1 MNSKISH
8 LPKKLR
14 DELGRRIED
23 GQPGPEIVQWL
34 NDQPEVQAVLEERF
48 AGRPIN
54 EQNLS
59 DWKHHGH
66 VEWLWRQENHAAAV
80 RLLEESDDLDDLM
93 HSHSLTERF
102 AALMTGELTRLAI
115 KLLEYEANPD
125 IRWRKVCEI
134 NRQLSILRRDEH
146 RLMLIRLKQRQW
158 LARCQA
164 SEARAAAAAQRR
176 PQAHAQ
182 TEIHETGESTPIKV
196 NQGNSNSTQ
205 LNGTCPSAPGRDQR
219 IMNVGAPASASP
231 TPADK
236 TEINPDQEASTHS
249 NPNSTVSK
257 APKANQDE
265 SSRKLKLPDNQ
276 NPSISASP
284 VNGHATNH
292 HTLPTTRT
300 PTPTGTPNPPLLPRL
315 PKPTAPALPCNTI
328 LRIS

>member
-23 GQPGPEIVQWL
+23 GQPGTEIIQWL
-34 NDQPEVQAVLEERF
+34 NNHPEVQAVLEERF

-59 DWKHHGH
+59 DWKQHGH
-66 VEWLWRQENHAAAV
+66 VEWLWRQESRDAAV

-164 SEARAAAAAQRR
+164 SQNRAAAERR
-176 PQAHAQ
+176 PQPQAQ
-182 TEIHETGESTPIKV
+182 TRTEAHETVDSSPNKV
-196 NQGNSNSTQ
+196 NQGESNSNFPHNGASAEPRHPIAPAITSTA
-205 LNGTCPSAPGRDQR
+205 PSANGAEPHNGDSMSVNGKSTEPNQGSS
-219 IMNVGAPASASP
+219 ILANPAPAGGLA
-231 TPADK
+231 ADHA
-236 TEINPDQEASTHS
+236 ER
-249 NPNSTVSK
+249 PNDGAVLENNSS
-257 APKANQDE
+257 QDE
-265 SSRKLKLPDNQ
+265 SSQ
-276 NPSISASP
+276 E
-284 VNGHATNH
+284 
-292 HTLPTTRT
+292 LPTNQTSPRST
-300 PTPTGTPNPPLLPRL
+300 PPIIPRL
-315 PKPTAPALPCNTI
+315 PKPAAPAALLCNTI
-328 LRIS
+328 LRVA

>member
-23 GQPGPEIVQWL
+23 GQPGTEIIQWL
-34 NDQPEVQAVLEERF
+34 NDQPEVQAVLQERF
-48 AGRPIN
+48 DGRPIN

-66 VEWLWRQENHAAAV
+66 VEWLWRQETHDAAV
-80 RLLEESDDLDDLM
+80 RLLEESDELDDLM

-164 SEARAAAAAQRR
+164 SQNRAATAADRR
-176 PQAHAQ
+176 PQAPVQAEAQ
-182 TEIHETGESTPIKV
+182 TQTQIHETGESSPIKV
-196 NQGNSNSTQ
+196 NQGNTNSNFPH
-205 LNGTCPSAPGRDQR
+205 NGVSSEPRQP
-219 IMNVGAPASASP
+219 IAPATTPSASP
-231 TPADK
+231 TNGAPPAS
-236 TEINPDQEASTHS
+236 EINGKSI
-249 NPNSTVSK
+249 
-257 APKANQDE
+257 KANQDE
-265 SSRKLKLPDNQ
+265 SSQKLKLPANQ
-276 NPSISASP
+276 TPTVANAP
-284 VNGHATNH
+284 VNGHTPNH
-292 HTLPTTRT
+292 TT
-300 PTPTGTPNPPLLPRL
+300 PTPPIIPRL
-315 PKPTAPALPCNTI
+315 PKTAYPELPCNTI